1 MADYFPTAEGSN
13 DAMAS
18 NGAEAPQAVV
28 AVNDTAMD
36 DEML

>member
-1 MADYFPTAEGSN
+1 MADYFPSAEGSN
-13 DAMAS
+13 DAMVS
-18 NGAEAPQAVV
+18 NGAEAPQAA